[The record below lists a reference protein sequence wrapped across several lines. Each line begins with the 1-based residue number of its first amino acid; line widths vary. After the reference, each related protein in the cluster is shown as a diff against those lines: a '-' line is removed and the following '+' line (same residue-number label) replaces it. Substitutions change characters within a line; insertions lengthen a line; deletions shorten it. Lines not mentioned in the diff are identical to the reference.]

1 MRRLFLF
8 GLLIGLVV
16 SVSLAQDES
25 ARIIEADLAADVVKL
40 VAVRGHLDTVRG
52 VAFSPDSNYLAS
64 GGEDLTL
71 RLWHVA
77 SAGQVFSDEAH
88 AGFVTGVDF
97 GQTAEDDWL
106 LASVGWD
113 RVVNVMRVPP
123 DNPADAEV
131 AGTFEGANGA
141 LSHVAFSPDSTQLAF
156 SAGSGT
162 LFLLDATTYTEMK
175 RYTLPSLETTALAFN
190 TDGSLLAAAPGFPAT
205 DVLLFQVQADADEPF
220 FTLDHE
226 RTVTGLAFAPGGAAG
241 HALVT
246 ATEAG
251 ELTLWALDDAEATVV
266 GSAQTDDVWY
276 LSAAYHPSGELLA
289 TASLEGLVQLWDVRD
304 PENPVVQAVLDGH
317 DAFPVYDVAFSPDGT
332 LLASAGG
339 DGMIALWGLPLPD

>member
-1 MRRLFLF
+1 
-8 GLLIGLVV
+8 
-16 SVSLAQDES
+16 
-25 ARIIEADLAADVVKL
+25 
-40 VAVRGHLDTVRG
+40 VRG
-52 VAFSPDSNYLAS
+52 VAFSPDNNYLAS

-141 LSHVAFSPDSTQLAF
+141 LSHVAFSPDSAQLAF
-156 SAGSGT
+156 AAGSGT
-162 LFLLDATTYTEMK
+162 LFVLDTATRTEIK
-175 RYTLPSLETTALAFN
+175 RYMLPALETTALAFN
-190 TDGSLLAAAPGFPAT
+190 SDGTLLAAAPGFPAT
-205 DVLLFQVQADADEPF
+205 GVLMFQVQADVDEPTI
-220 FTLDHE
+220 TLDHE
-226 RTVTGLAFAPGGAAG
+226 RTVTGLAFAPDDADDEL
-241 HALVT
+241 LVT
-246 ATEAG
+246 VTDG
-251 ELTLWALDDAEATVV
+251 GDFSLWSLDDAEATSVS
-266 GSAQTDDVWY
+266 SAQTDGMWY
-276 LSAAYHPSGELLA
+276 LSAAYHPSGELVA
-289 TASLEGLVQLWDVRD
+289 TTSLEGLVQLWDVRD
-304 PENPVVQAVLDGH
+304 PENPEVLAVLDGH
-317 DAFPVYDVAFSPDGT
+317 DGFPVYDVTFSPDGT

-339 DGMIALWGLPLPD
+339 DGMIALWGLPLDE